1 MNYESGIFRV
11 RELREADANSLFH
24 IYSGSNSSAKYISTL
39 PHDTV
44 ESTLSK
50 IKQWR
55 KWYLEN
61 APKVCVYGVAAS
73 PDDLVFGLVVFVF
86 NEQYAEIHFGISDQF
101 SNQGIA
107 TELCRSGLQ
116 YLKSLGVNEV
126 RTNPFIEHLASIRVL
141 EKSGFSN
148 HGTLKNHAR
157 FPTLGDGLFNC
168 ADMRISL

>member
-1 MNYESGIFRV
+1 MNYESAIFRV
-11 RELREADANSLFH
+11 RELREADANSLFSM
-24 IYSGSNSSAKYISTL
+24 YSGSSSSAKYISTL

-44 ESTLSK
+44 ETTLSK

-55 KWYLEN
+55 KSYSEN

-73 PDDLVFGLVVFVF
+73 PDDFVFGLVVFIF
-86 NEQYAEIHFGISDQF
+86 NEQYAEIHFGISKQF
-101 SNQGIA
+101 SSQGVA
-107 TELCRSGLQ
+107 TELCRSGLE
-116 YLKSLGVNEV
+116 YLKSLGVKEV

-148 HGTLKNHAR
+148 YGTLKNHAR